1 MSKTREYKI
10 LRAFLNNAIKGSNT
24 DKILESLG
32 SGLKHLVDNV
42 EAVNDQVFIV
52 SAQDRYLDQLLADKN
67 LVRPSEVGLSDEVF
81 AELGIA
87 VSNRKQV
94 RSLIHDI
101 LRIMYGDEFV
111 KATATAGNYEPYNLS
126 DDDSLIISFDEDEQV
141 EVFFKTEQFT
151 NISQATAQEVADS
164 INRSLRKI
172 GHQASA
178 DAIDFGSG
186 YQVVLYSATLG
197 PSSTIRVYGGR
208 AQNALLFNKIRPTS
222 TSATTQWKI
231 EPVPGNKVR
240 MTWTGGQY
248 PALGKARKG
257 DYVNVYSPSF
267 HENNVG
273 TFIIDKVKGSHIVGE
288 AFIEFYNFGGVS
300 ETVIQGLDEGVL
312 IYQPFKHGL
321 NTKSTFAAAY
331 QAEPKILQI
340 FMPATTKVV
349 RRDRMGAAHVQEGYS
364 EGTYGPYIYDL
375 ERPFAV
381 GDTGTVTTDKIE
393 DSLIHVDNASEFPTN
408 PGKLVLGFGTN
419 HEEYNVPY
427 LKIPSSNLISIDPS
441 YRFKYNHPVGT
452 DVAIQTYDTP
462 YEPDADGSD
471 YPFYVTDSVKGRI
484 FAQETIESVVAQ
496 GITVV
501 ITILFPSDQGLGKA
515 GTEFSEKYEIW
526 G

>member
-10 LRAFLNNAIKGSNT
+10 LRAFLNKAIKGSNT

-32 SGLKHLVDNV
+32 AGLKHLVDNV

-52 SAQDRYLDQLLADKN
+52 SSQDKYLDQLLADKN

-87 VSNRKQV
+87 VSTRKQV

-101 LRIMYGDEFV
+101 LRIMYGDDFV
-111 KATATAGNYEPYNLS
+111 KATAVSGNLEPYSLV
-126 DDDSLIISFDEDEQV
+126 DGDSLIISFDESEPV
-141 EVFFKTEQFT
+141 EVFFKTDQFT

-178 DAIDFGSG
+178 DAVDFGSG

-197 PSSTIRVYGGR
+197 PSSTIRIYGGR
-208 AQNALLFNKIRPTS
+208 AQNAFLFDTIRPTS
-222 TSATTQWKI
+222 ASATTQWKLD
-231 EPVPGNKVR
+231 PVPGNKIR

-257 DYVNVYSPSF
+257 DYINIYAPAF
-267 HENNVG
+267 HINNIG
-273 TFIIDKVKGSHIVGE
+273 TFKIDTIKGSHIVGE
-288 AFIEFYNFGGVS
+288 AYIEFFNFGGTA
-300 ETVIQGLDEGVL
+300 ETVIQGLDDGVL
-312 IYQPFKHGL
+312 IYQPFKYNL
-321 NTKSTFAAAY
+321 NTKKTFAAAY
-331 QAEPKILQI
+331 QAEPKVLQI

-349 RRDRMGAAHVQEGYS
+349 RRDRKGAAHVQEGYN
-364 EGTYGPYIYDL
+364 EGTYGPYVYDL
-375 ERPFAV
+375 ERPFAI
-381 GDTGTVTTDKIE
+381 GDTGTVTTEQIE
-393 DSLIHVDNASEFPTN
+393 DSLIHVTDATEFPLN
-408 PGKLVLGFGTN
+408 PGKLVLGFGTD

-441 YRFKYNHPVGT
+441 YRFKYNHPIGT
-452 DVAIQTYDTP
+452 DVAIQTHDTP
-462 YEPDADGSD
+462 YEPDPDGSD
-471 YPFYVTDSVKGRI
+471 YPFYVTDSVKGRL
-484 FAQETIESVVAQ
+484 FAEETIKSVIAQ
-496 GITVV
+496 GISVV
-501 ITILFPSDQGLGKA
+501 FIVMYPNSDGLGKT
-515 GTEFSEKYEIW
+515 GTDFSEKYEIW